1 MAQPKPS
8 ISMQPEALVLGS
20 DLENTMLQIVQSG
33 SPAEQ
38 CLAIKAAGEWKLPS
52 ARNVLLEATRND
64 DPDIRVD
71 ALQTLVKL
79 GGKGLGETFLWS
91 LQNDPVSESKI
102 AALNG
107 LQPEDR
113 ELAAPLLRKL
123 AVESFDDEIAWE
135 DENADWDDWLD
146 VQKEAIRTIGR
157 LGIEEALDD
166 MLTAAKDEF
175 GQELWREV
183 FEAYA
188 GLGRPGFLALLD
200 AGQSSSDRQRA
211 RAARALGASSD
222 PHALKAL
229 DGLCQDKS
237 VDVRL
242 AALETML
249 ERSAPVSDTRLIED
263 SSALIRSMTAAK
275 SPTISVDDLI
285 GLVLHDD
292 DRTVR
297 LAAINRLKDHKLK
310 PSQLAK
316 LLDLAGAK
324 LRGEREDF
332 VSSLVD
338 VLGRSESDEA
348 FEALLEIKAHN
359 PKPEVQ
365 RAVLSAFEHF
375 RKPEVLEQ
383 LADGI
388 TSKSQMVRLSALATV
403 AALSEGEGAVA
414 DNAAAILLLA
424 AQGDLVSEETDAEN
438 EEKEGAEEEH
448 KQFGARARD
457 DDGGTKN
464 RIVLDREGNIVPQDE
479 VNETNESGEPVKLSD
494 YRRPETQGDD
504 ADDPDQSQAQSA
516 GSDAAAGETPEE
528 TAEIVVFPQSTL
540 AAILQGDV
548 EQAEFTE
555 EKIDLSDEDLKFL
568 ELAQSTLKKKR
579 VRPDVAPNAGLEIR
593 RIAVRLIGEQKL
605 TVFTPVLLAAME
617 TLDDELRVA
626 ALTALA
632 TRSGNRVTLSHSDWS
647 FLVNLPPDNYAPS
660 RAALLDLLS
669 FAPDAVAAPH
679 FEAALSGNDPADQA
693 AALKACMTMQT
704 LPPQIGALLQSDDR
718 TTRRAALKGLCA
730 SADGD
735 AADALLEA
743 AFRESGALWSELS
756 GAVGKRG
763 ACDLTTRIMG
773 KLQDACEVSGAGRI
787 IALEILAD
795 LGKSTQPA

>member
-8 ISMQPEALVLGS
+8 IPLKPEALALGS

-38 CLAIKAAGEWKLPS
+38 CLAIKAAGQWGLPS

-64 DPDIRVD
+64 DPDVRVD

-79 GGKGLGETFLWS
+79 GEKGLGETFLWS

-102 AALNG
+102 AALSG
-107 LQPEDR
+107 LQAEDR

-123 AVESFDDEIAWE
+123 SVESFDDEIAWE

-166 MLTAAKDEF
+166 LMTAAKDEF

-200 AGQSSSDRQRA
+200 AGQSASERQRS
-211 RAARALGASSD
+211 RAARALGTSSD

-249 ERSAPVSDTRLIED
+249 ERGAPLSDAQLIED
-263 SSALIRSMTAAK
+263 PSPLIRSMTAAK
-275 SPTISVDDLI
+275 SPTISVDDLVN
-285 GLVLHDD
+285 LVVHDD

-297 LAAINRLKDHKLK
+297 LAAIRRLSECNLKSTQLGKLV
-310 PSQLAK
+310 
-316 LLDLAGAK
+316 DLTGAK

-332 VSSLVD
+332 VSALVD
-338 VLGRSESDEA
+338 VLGRSKSEEA
-348 FEALLEIKAHN
+348 FQALQEIKTHN
-359 PKPEVQ
+359 PKPEIQ
-365 RAVLSAFEHF
+365 RSVLSALAYFQ
-375 RKPEVLEQ
+375 KPEVLEY
-383 LADGI
+383 LAEGI
-388 TSKSQMVRLSALATV
+388 TSKSQMVRLSALASV
-403 AALSEGEGAVA
+403 SALSDGDGEVA

-424 AQGDLVSEETDAEN
+424 AQGDLVSEEMDTEN
-438 EEKEGAEEEH
+438 EEKQGGEEEQ

-464 RIVLDREGNIVPQDE
+464 RIVLDRDGNIIPQDE
-479 VNETNESGEPVKLSD
+479 TDAPVKLSD
-494 YRRPETQGDD
+494 YRKPEPKNDD
-504 ADDPDQSQAQSA
+504 AEDADQTQAQSVVL
-516 GSDAAAGETPEE
+516 DRGEGEQPEE
-528 TAEIVVFPQSTL
+528 TAEIVAFPQSTL

-548 EQAEFTE
+548 EQAEFAE

-579 VRPDVAPNAGLEIR
+579 VRPDVASNAAQEIR

-617 TLDDELRVA
+617 SRDDELRVA

-632 TRSGNRVTLSHSDWS
+632 TRSGNGVTLSQADWS

-660 RAALLDLLS
+660 RAAFLDLLS
-669 FAPDAVAAPH
+669 FAPDAVAAPR

-693 AALKACMTMQT
+693 AALNACMTLQT
-704 LPPQIGALLQSDDR
+704 LPTQIGELLRSDDR
-718 TTRRAALKGLCA
+718 TTRRAALKGMCA

-735 AADALLEA
+735 AADALFEA
-743 AFRESGALWSELS
+743 AFKESGALWSELS
-756 GAVGKRG
+756 AAIGKRG
-763 ACDLTTRIMG
+763 VCDLTTSIMT
-773 KLQDACEVSGAGRI
+773 KLQDACAVSGAGRI

-795 LGKSTQPA
+795 LGKTARAE